1 MAGTVIRFVRGDT
14 HVINLEVSDSN
25 GSAYVP
31 GINDTITMTVR
42 SDDDL
47 GTAVI
52 TKETG
57 VAEEG
62 ETPDVVASGTGWSIT
77 LRPEDTATLAYGKY
91 VYDIELDMEGVIQT
105 VIPMSSFILDREVT
119 YTEAG
124 T

>member
-14 HVINLEVSDSN
+14 HIINLEVSDSN
-25 GSAYVP
+25 GAAYSP
-31 GINDTITMTVR
+31 GVDDTITMTVR
-42 SDDDL
+42 SNDDT

-62 ETPDVVASGTGWSIT
+62 EIPDVVASATGWSIT
-77 LRPEDTATLAYGKY
+77 LQPEDTADLPYGKY
-91 VYDIELDMEGVIQT
+91 VYDIELDMDGIIQT
-105 VIPMSSFILDREVT
+105 VIPMSSFILDKEVT

-124 T
+124 E

>member
-14 HVINLEVSDSN
+14 HIINLEVSDSN
-25 GSAYVP
+25 GSAYAP
-31 GINDTITMTVR
+31 GINDIITMTVR
-42 SDDDL
+42 SNDDL

-57 VAEEG
+57 IAEEG

-77 LRPEDTATLAYGKY
+77 LHPEDTATLAYGKY

-119 YTEAG
+119 YSESED
-124 T
+124 